1 MSSSPSR
8 KRRTLRRNNLRQA
21 ARYEKTQKYLLDRQ
35 KLPMFPLSE
44 ELANQ
49 LGDIAPGTMIT
60 MPEFKR
66 CLWRLADIRSGK
78 VKRAN
83 TEAQGP
89 VD

>member
-1 MSSSPSR
+1 
-8 KRRTLRRNNLRQA
+8 
-21 ARYEKTQKYLLDRQ
+21 
-35 KLPMFPLSE
+35 MFPLSE